1 MENPRPS
8 IGPIK
13 GEINI
18 APITTGIE
26 FAFKPT
32 EAIKIE
38 QTKIHEVVPLIE
50 ISLFIELT
58 TKFLSTSFLILNT
71 L

>member
-8 IGPIK
+8 IGPIN
-13 GEINI
+13 GEINM
-18 APITTGIE
+18 APITTGVE
-26 FAFKPT
+26 LAFKPT

-58 TKFLSTSFLILNT
+58 TKFLSTSFLKLNT